1 MQKASRIL
9 FIVALVFSLVTTCA
23 LPQLEEKTYAQ
34 NITISQSSLTL
45 YVGYYTDLEATIY
58 PSTVT
63 TSVRWESSNTYVAT
77 VSLYNS
83 TGSSVQVVGRN
94 PGTAVITAS
103 TRNGKKAQCFIRVRA
118 RNWNNSRVPLTK

>member
-1 MQKASRIL
+1 MQKTSRIL
-9 FIVALVFSLVTTCA
+9 FIVALVFSLVTACA

-34 NITISQSSLTL
+34 NITISQSSLTI

-83 TGSSVQVVGRN
+83 TGSSVQVVGHN

-103 TRNGKKAQCFIRVRA
+103 TRNGKKAQCFIRVQA
-118 RNWNNSRVPLTK
+118 RN